1 MMYVIKHGDTLSQL
15 AQRFGTTTTKL
26 ARDNNIDDPNKIYA
40 GNIIVVP
47 SDSAG
52 ILSLWE
58 SVKRLLWKPLW

>member
-40 GNIIVVP
+40 GNIIIVP
-47 SDSAG
+47 GSTTLIGDWMKYLRDL
-52 ILSLWE
+52 LS
-58 SVKRLLWKPLW
+58 KPLW